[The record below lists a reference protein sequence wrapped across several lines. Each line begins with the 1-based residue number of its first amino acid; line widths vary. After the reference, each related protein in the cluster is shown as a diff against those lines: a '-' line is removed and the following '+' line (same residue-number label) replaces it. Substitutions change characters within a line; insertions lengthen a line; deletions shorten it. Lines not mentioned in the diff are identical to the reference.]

1 MSFRYWFVIIGCLW
15 LAACQQ
21 PAEQKPDYLLDEDKM
36 VAVMVDMHLVETA
49 QNLKVI
55 EPDTTFAEYDRM
67 FGSVFT
73 THAVTKADFD
83 SSLYYYAT
91 RTDEMHVI
99 YDKVLERLSELESR
113 VRSDQ

>member
-1 MSFRYWFVIIGCLW
+1 MSLRYCLVVIGCLL

-21 PAEQKPDYLLDEDKM
+21 KAETKPEYLLDEEQM
-36 VAVMVDMHLVETA
+36 VGVMVDMHLLETA

-55 EPDTTFAEYDRM
+55 EPDTSFAEYDSL
-67 FGSVFT
+67 FGSVFVS
-73 THAVTKADFD
+73 HGVTKADFD

-91 RTDEMHVI
+91 NTDEMHVI